1 MKKKEKKLLRA
12 ANYARVSTGTQ
23 ANDGD
28 SIREQLD
35 TNNSYINA
43 DENLILYDTY
53 IDGGTSGTKIERDD
67 FQRLLNDVQAGNL
80 DLVVFTKMDRW
91 FRSLK
96 HYLNVQDILDQHG
109 VSWVASREPY
119 YDTTTPHGR
128 AFINQSMAFAQLES
142 ENDSERI
149 RAVFK
154 NKVQNGEV
162 ISGTVPAGFRIENKH
177 LVHSDQA
184 PMILDFFL
192 HYRDFPNLRGLM
204 RYAADEYNFLRSYT
218 TFRRMLQNEKY
229 KGVYKDN
236 DNYCPA
242 IVPPELFDD
251 VNRLI
256 KRNQRQN
263 KRYDYIFSGLLV
275 CGNCGRKLNGCTVKH
290 RKHKTYKDDTLGPD
304 GRKNRYRYPAY
315 RCYGYCN
322 TPKKSNSCINRKQF
336 YETTLERRILEMLK
350 PALKKYIADY
360 DVSMAPV
367 VNLSN
372 KRKNIENK
380 ISKLKDLYLNDLIS
394 LDEFKID
401 KARFEEMLD
410 DLPVQ
415 EVVEKD
421 LTTAKKLL
429 NMDIESFYSTMTVLE
444 KKQFYYSFIDKII
457 IDNDKN
463 IKIEFL

>member
-1 MKKKEKKLLRA
+1 MNKKEKKIIRV
-12 ANYARVSTGTQ
+12 ANYARVSTGMQ
-23 ANDGD
+23 VKDGD

-35 TNNSYINA
+35 TNNNFIDSHEKYV
-43 DENLILYDTY
+43 LYDTY

-67 FQRLLNDVQAGNL
+67 FQRLIRDVQAGNI
-80 DLVVFTKMDRW
+80 DLIVFTKMDRW

-96 HYLNVQDILDQHG
+96 HYLNTQDILDQHG
-109 VSWVASREPY
+109 VSWIASREPY

-128 AFINQSMAFAQLES
+128 AFINQSMSFAQLES

-149 RAVFK
+149 RAVFE
-154 NKVQNGEV
+154 NKVKNGEV
-162 ISGTVPAGFRIENKH
+162 ISGVVPTGFRIENKH

-184 PMILDFFL
+184 PMMHDLFH
-192 HYRDFPNLRGLM
+192 HYRNDPNLRGLM

-229 KGVYKDN
+229 KGVYKGN
-236 DNYCPA
+236 NKYCPA

-256 KRNQRQN
+256 SRNQKQN
-263 KRYDYIFSGLLV
+263 KRHDYIFSGLLV
-275 CGNCGRKLNGCTVKH
+275 CGNCGRKLNACTIKQ
-290 RKHKTYKDDTLGPD
+290 HKTKIHDNTIGPD

-315 RCYGYCN
+315 RCYGYAN
-322 TPKKSNSCINRKQF
+322 TPKKSKACINRKQF

-401 KARFEEMLD
+401 KAHFEEMLD
-410 DLPVQ
+410 DLPMQ

-429 NMDIESFYSTMTVLE
+429 DMDIESFYSTMTVLE

>member
-1 MKKKEKKLLRA
+1 MNKKEKKIIRV
-12 ANYARVSTGTQ
+12 ANYARVSTGMQ
-23 ANDGD
+23 VKDGD

-35 TNNSYINA
+35 TNNNFIDSHEKYV
-43 DENLILYDTY
+43 LYDTY

-67 FQRLLNDVQAGNL
+67 FQRLIRDVQAGNI
-80 DLVVFTKMDRW
+80 DLIVFTKMDRW

-96 HYLNVQDILDQHG
+96 HYLNTQDILDQHG
-109 VSWVASREPY
+109 VSWIASREPY

-128 AFINQSMAFAQLES
+128 AFINQSMSFAQLES

-149 RAVFK
+149 RAVFE
-154 NKVQNGEV
+154 NKVKNGEV
-162 ISGTVPAGFRIENKH
+162 ISGVVPTGFRIENKH

-184 PMILDFFL
+184 PMMLDLFQ
-192 HYRDFPNLRGLM
+192 HYRNDPNLRGLM

-236 DNYCPA
+236 HKYCPA

-256 KRNQRQN
+256 SRNQKQN
-263 KRYDYIFSGLLV
+263 KRHDYIFSGLLV
-275 CGNCGRKLNGCTVKH
+275 CGNCGRKLNACTIKQ
-290 RKHKTYKDDTLGPD
+290 HKTKIHDNTIGPD

-315 RCYGYCN
+315 RCYGYAN
-322 TPKKSNSCINRKQF
+322 TPKKSKACINRKQF
-336 YETTLERRILEMLK
+336 YETTLERKILEMLK

-380 ISKLKDLYLNDLIS
+380 ISKLKDLYLNDLIT
-394 LDEFKID
+394 LDEFKVD

-410 DLPVQ
+410 ELPVQ